1 MTQQPLLEVQGLKK
15 YFPLK
20 RGLFIKSV
28 VGAVKAVDDVSFAL
42 NSGETLG
49 IVGESGCGKSTIAK
63 CILRLIEPTAGKVLF
78 EGKDICPLSMTEMR
92 TYRKYMQ
99 MIFQNPY
106 ASLDPQMTVAK
117 ILEEPLLI
125 QHFGDKQSR
134 RQRIM
139 EIIREVGLDD
149 THYDSY
155 PHEFSGGQRQRI
167 AIARALVTRPKVII
181 ADEAVSALDVS
192 IQAQIL
198 NLMQQLQQKYGLTY
212 IFISH
217 SLPVIRH
224 ISTTIGVLYLGKMM
238 EYAPKKELFA
248 HPEHPYTQGLLNAV
262 PSLANRRKKG
272 EIILAQ
278 DVPSASNPPSGCVFH
293 TRCPYCKDICKE
305 QIPELKEVGSHH
317 WVACHL
323 W

>member
-28 VGAVKAVDDVSFAL
+28 VGAVKAVDDVSFTL

-317 WVACHL
+317 WVACHR
-323 W
+323 